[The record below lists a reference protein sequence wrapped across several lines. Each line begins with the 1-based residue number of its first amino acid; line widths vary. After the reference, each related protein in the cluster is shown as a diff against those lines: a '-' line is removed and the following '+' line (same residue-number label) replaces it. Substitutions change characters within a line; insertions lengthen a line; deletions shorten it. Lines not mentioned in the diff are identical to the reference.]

1 MRSYDIRVQ
10 GPEHFGFPAEYRQPV
25 SKELPSDLIERFEIA
40 RNGYIQVPGLR
51 NIHFI
56 PYNLSG
62 GPILTL
68 DQVQWKVSLTWPS
81 LNSLDVLLQVYIC
94 FNLSVVLCLFSL
106 VKNRNQTTLTDR
118 RVTAVLVRFP
128 VTDQLVGSAALR

>member
-1 MRSYDIRVQ
+1 MQ